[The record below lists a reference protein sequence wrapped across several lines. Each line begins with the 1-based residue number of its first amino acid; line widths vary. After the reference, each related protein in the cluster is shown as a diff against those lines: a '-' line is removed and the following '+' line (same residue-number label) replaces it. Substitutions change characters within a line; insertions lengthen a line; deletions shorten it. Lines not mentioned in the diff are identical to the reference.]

1 MKGRKRAIQLTLI
14 QIADLI
20 PFLESN
26 KLIFQ
31 AYVSVIQVSIMV
43 KMSLFKR
50 LSKAL
55 AKKRKLKRWLSYR
68 SIHFC
73 RWDWL
78 CVLVQLQL
86 HLNVSN
92 EIPTYK
98 HIYNRACHLC
108 SSFQLH
114 KSLHRYV
121 SSKTR
126 KDSALLSESVKK
138 QVGNNTYLS
147 NNVRY
152 FGAGLSASFY
162 RKTGNK
168 ECDCA
173 LTLCPNSHPDINK
186 VDGIHPISV

>member
-73 RWDWL
+73 R
-78 CVLVQLQL
+78 
-86 HLNVSN
+86 
-92 EIPTYK
+92 
-98 HIYNRACHLC
+98 
-108 SSFQLH
+108 
-114 KSLHRYV
+114 
-121 SSKTR
+121 
-126 KDSALLSESVKK
+126 
-138 QVGNNTYLS
+138 
-147 NNVRY
+147 
-152 FGAGLSASFY
+152 
-162 RKTGNK
+162 
-168 ECDCA
+168 
-173 LTLCPNSHPDINK
+173 
-186 VDGIHPISV
+186 